1 MIAVAEYR
9 KRRAMLM
16 SMARA
21 PAVIIVPAAPT
32 RVRSVD
38 AYYAYRQ
45 DSDLAYLS
53 GFDEADAVLVL
64 VPGRRAG
71 QALLFCRERSAER
84 ELWDGELTGPDRAPK
99 RLGIDDAF
107 PIEDIDDILPN
118 LMDGRE
124 RVYYHFGRDAEFD
137 LRVLAWINRLRAQAP
152 MGAKAPES
160 IIALGHLLGDIR
172 LFKSKAELDLLRKA
186 ASISALAHRKVMQT
200 ARPGLSE
207 NQIEAELLYV
217 FRNNNAVAAYE
228 PTVASGKNACVLH
241 YRGNRAPL
249 KSGELLLVDAGCELS
264 FYASDITRTI
274 PVNGRFN
281 SAQAELYDIVLSA
294 QLAAINQARV
304 GECWGS
310 IHDAALREI
319 VRGLISLK
327 LCQGRVD
334 AVIKNGSF
342 KRYFPHK
349 TGHWLGLDVHDV
361 GDYQIEGSSRILEA
375 GMVLTVEPGIYI
387 PADDASAS
395 RALRGQAV
403 RIEDELVISARGP
416 EVITADVPKSRAEI
430 EALMAT

>member
-1 MIAVAEYR
+1 MIAVSEYR
-9 KRRAMLM
+9 KRRTMLM

-21 PAVIIVPAAPT
+21 PAVIIVPAAPA

-71 QALLFCRERSAER
+71 QALLFCRERSQER
-84 ELWDGELTGPDRAPK
+84 ELWDGELTGPDRAPG
-99 RLGIDDAF
+99 RLGVDDAF

-137 LRVLAWINRLRAQAP
+137 LRVLGWINRLRAQAP

-172 LFKSKAELDLLRKA
+172 LFKSKVELELLRKA
-186 ASISALAHRKVMQT
+186 AAISAMAHCKVMQT

-217 FRNNNAVAAYE
+217 FRSNDAVAAYE

-249 KSGELLLVDAGCELS
+249 KSGELLLVDAGCEVS

-274 PVNGRFN
+274 PVNGRF
-281 SAQAELYDIVLSA
+281 SPIQAELYDIVLSA
-294 QLAAINQARV
+294 QGAAIKQARV
-304 GECWGS
+304 GESWGS

-319 VRGLISLK
+319 VRGLVALK
-327 LCQGRVD
+327 LCQGRID
-334 AVIKNGSF
+334 TVIKNGSF

-387 PADDASAS
+387 APDDASAP

-403 RIEDELVISARGP
+403 RIEDELVIAAGGP
-416 EVITADVPKSRAEI
+416 EVITAQVPKTRAAI
-430 EALMAT
+430 EALMAR